1 MQNTDSIV
9 RVNPDRISIDT
20 DQLVDALDPDT
31 ISDLSRP
38 AAVAEIVHALT
49 DHPVTY
55 AEAELVGP
63 ADMDI
68 RFSDSGVLV
77 EHAAIQLLRR
87 ESLSVSGIAPD
98 AVLPLADA
106 TPPVEHGRADVIAVD
121 ASLIYETVDLNLNVG
136 EQA

>member
-1 MQNTDSIV
+1 
-9 RVNPDRISIDT
+9 
-20 DQLVDALDPDT
+20 
-31 ISDLSRP
+31 
-38 AAVAEIVHALT
+38 
-49 DHPVTY
+49 
-55 AEAELVGP
+55 
-63 ADMDI
+63 MDI

-77 EHAAIQLLRR
+77 EHAAIQLWGR
-87 ESLSVSGIAPD
+87 ESLSASGIDPD